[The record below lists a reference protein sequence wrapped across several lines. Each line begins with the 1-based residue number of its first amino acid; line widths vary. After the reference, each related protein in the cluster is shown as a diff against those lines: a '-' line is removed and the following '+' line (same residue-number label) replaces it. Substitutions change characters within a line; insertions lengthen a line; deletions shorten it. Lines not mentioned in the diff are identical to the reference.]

1 MSDGRVVIDVKANDT
16 DIDRLKKKLNTLG
29 DAYEGAFQDK
39 SGRWRAANGR
49 FLTMSEQS
57 EMLKGKLKGVGDS
70 SQQAF
75 QGIDNGS
82 KKASFSIIKMAASL
96 GLVKVASA
104 AFDVLKN
111 SMGAAISRFDTFKSF
126 PKVMSALGFS
136 TDDSSDAVKKL
147 GDGIDGLPTKLDDV
161 VSTTKRMASVTGNLD
176 ESTDATLALNNAM
189 LASGA
194 STADAS
200 RGMDQYIQMLSTGK
214 VDMTS
219 WRTLQ
224 ETMPIG
230 LQKTAEAMGYV
241 GESAQNDLYAALK
254 SGDVTF
260 KDFQK
265 QLIELGTGTGELAE
279 LAKINS
285 EGIATSFSNL
295 ANTAS
300 KGLASLLEA
309 LDDALV
315 EATGKNIAKH
325 IDSLKNV
332 INLAFKAMGKAIQS
346 LVPVLKLVV
355 GAFKLVLS
363 TASALSPVLIGLATA
378 FIALKVVDAVNG
390 FLTKHKTLLA
400 LAGGSSKQLTVATLA
415 QAAAT
420 KATATATE
428 AENLALLAKNGTVK
442 LSTLLIGV
450 LTGTTTASAAASAIA
465 TAAIK
470 VFSAAVKVA
479 LGPIG
484 LAIIAITAVVTAV
497 TAVVKWFKKAS
508 DETAGY
514 RKETENLVSSSDA
527 LNSSVKE
534 NNKSRDAELKS
545 IESNSA
551 AYGRLADD
559 LESLVNTE
567 NQSAA
572 DKKALKDTVDQ
583 LNGSVDNLGLAYDE
597 ESNKLSVST
606 EMIKA
611 RIEAQKEQET
621 ANIAQENL
629 LQIMKEQ
636 NDVEMELKYASELR
650 DNWNKKVEE
659 GTGNFL
665 EDMKVKR
672 DAKLATEELDA
683 QEKLLLETKDELIF
697 KEGEYRQVITDAN
710 EAVATAVEAGV
721 NKQMISY
728 AAMSE
733 EQKAAVDSMTGKW
746 QEYSDAATNMF
757 DTLSDA
763 QTVSVAEMTANM
775 AENQRVIGEWAD
787 NIAILAKRGVD
798 EGLLDTL
805 RESGPSSAG
814 HVKAMVNASDAELDQ
829 MSTVFGEGAKT
840 ATTALSTGFDIGKTD
855 VEKSVMGI
863 VSASKT
869 SLSSEIK
876 AADFN
881 SLGKEVPNGVTAGV
895 KAGSKEAEGATKD
908 MGSKMSKGFAT
919 EMGIHSPSRVFK
931 QFGSFITQGLTQ
943 GITQGNPM
951 VQMAMSRMQLTIVN
965 GMTRILINV
974 KQLSSRIPRQFDG
987 MSGEMSG
994 IGRNIMYGLSAGIWA
1009 GSGAAIAAANSVAS
1023 RIKST
1028 IKSAMDIHSPS
1039 RWMRDFIGKNMMAGW
1054 GIGLDKYADLPDKSM
1069 REAIDRVKGTVTT
1082 AEFALNTGNRGIGSG
1097 SIANYNNTVNNS
1109 GLSGSFV
1116 VEVPVNLDGRET
1128 ARVIA
1133 PFSQKEIERLEG
1145 RERRRKGVL

>member
-1 MSDGRVVIDVKANDT
+1 MSDGRVTIDVIANDS
-16 DIDRLKKKLNTLG
+16 DIGKLNSKLKEVG
-29 DAYEGAFQDK
+29 GEGQKA
-39 SGRWRAANGR
+39 SMGI
-49 FLTMSEQS
+49 
-57 EMLKGKLKGVGDS
+57 GKLAV
-70 SQQAF
+70 
-75 QGIDNGS
+75 
-82 KKASFSIIKMAASL
+82 SL

-136 TDDSSDAVKKL
+136 TDESSDAVKKL

-279 LAKINS
+279 LARINS

-346 LVPVLKLVV
+346 LVPILKLVV

-378 FIALKVVDAVNG
+378 FVALKVVDAVNG

-470 VFSAAVKVA
+470 VFSTAVKVA

-484 LAIIAITAVVTAV
+484 LAIIVITAVVTAV

-514 RKETENLVSSSDA
+514 RKETENVIATSDA
-527 LNSSVKE
+527 LNSSVE
-534 NNKSRDAELKS
+534 EGNKSRDAELKS
-545 IESNSA
+545 IENNSA

-559 LESLVNTE
+559 LDSLVSSE

-572 DKKALKDTVDQ
+572 DKKTLKDTVDQ

-597 ESNKLSVST
+597 ESNKLSLST

-621 ANIAQENL
+621 ANVAQENL

-636 NDVEMELKYASELR
+636 NEVEMELKYIAELR

-665 EDMKVKR
+665 EDAKVKR
-672 DAKLATEELDA
+672 DAKVATSELDE
-683 QEKLLLETKDELIF
+683 QEKLLLGTKDELIF
-697 KEGEYRQVITDAN
+697 KEGEYRQTITESNA
-710 EAVATAVEAGV
+710 AVAEATANGV
-721 NKQMISY
+721 NEQIISY
-728 AAMSE
+728 
-733 EQKAAVDSMTGKW
+733 
-746 QEYSDAATNMF
+746 
-757 DTLSDA
+757 DTLSAKQQEVVDMMNA
-763 QTVSVAEMTANM
+763 KWEEYSQHTTEMFSTISDEQTLSVDEMLANM
-775 AENQRVIGEWAD
+775 EENQRVMGTMWE
-787 NIAILAKRGVD
+787 NIATLTERGLS
-798 EGLLDTL
+798 EGIIEKLK
-805 RESGPSSAG
+805 EAGPDAAG
-814 HVKAMVNASDAELDQ
+814 HVAALVKMSDEEILKMNEGWGTGVEMATDEAIAGVDFGGEELAGKVKGMVGKSDDAFAAAVAE
-829 MSTVFGEGAKT
+829 
-840 ATTALSTGFDIGKTD
+840 
-855 VEKSVMGI
+855 
-863 VSASKT
+863 
-869 SLSSEIK
+869 
-876 AADFN
+876 ADFKTK
-881 SLGKEVPNGVTAGV
+881 GKEIAAGAAKGVD
-895 KAGSKEAEGATKD
+895 AGSKEAETATKN
-908 MGSKMSKGFAT
+908 MGTKMSKGFAT
-919 EMGIHSPSRVFK
+919 EMGIQSPSRVFK
-931 QFGSFITQGLTQ
+931 QFGTFIVQGLSQ

-1109 GLSGSFV
+1109 GLGGSFV

-1133 PFSQKEIERLEG
+1133 PFAIKEQDRLQARERRLEG
-1145 RERRRKGVL
+1145 RTV